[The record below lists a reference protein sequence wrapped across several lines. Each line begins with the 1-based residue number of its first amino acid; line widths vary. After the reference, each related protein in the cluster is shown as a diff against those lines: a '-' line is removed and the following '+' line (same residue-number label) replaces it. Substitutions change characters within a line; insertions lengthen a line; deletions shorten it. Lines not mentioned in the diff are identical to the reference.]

1 MPRRALPRADRGRL
15 QRLDHF
21 LLYLISGP
29 EMKLLRSFVVLV
41 DHAATGSGELD
52 RVANDGVKHSLK
64 IESRADRLTDFSQRF

>member
-41 DHAATGSGELD
+41 DHAAAGSRELD
-52 RVANDGVKHSLK
+52 RVANDGAEHSLK
-64 IESRADRLTDFSQRF
+64 IESRTDRLADFSERF